1 MNLRYDVTAVEMF
14 DDDDEHS
21 GQLVRVRSHWRG
33 LIDLLWHE
41 RVYARRGVVV
51 DFDSRIVY
59 DRFDAFS
66 RGVSLVKIKLICK
79 SCPYQYSVE
88 NLRPF
93 SEEDDTTMC
102 SLSERATPRAI
113 RTFFSS

>member
-66 RGVSLVKIKLICK
+66 RGVSLVKNKTDMQIVPIPILGR
-79 SCPYQYSVE
+79 E
-88 NLRPF
+88 
-93 SEEDDTTMC
+93 
-102 SLSERATPRAI
+102 
-113 RTFFSS
+113 SSTIFRGR